1 LVKLEGNWKRNKM
14 RQIYQHNKENTTGIS
29 RIEGTDSGKDGQ
41 GNQVDGFQYHDA
53 LWWAGRGSIDTHRPP
68 TLELE
73 ETVRGFEKLF
83 SHIARSLIT
92 QFEPTRVLE
101 LGCGSGML
109 SYFLRRHDLGI
120 TTVTVDANQDVH
132 RSPYV
137 DHNHFLARTDEP
149 LDFRD
154 ENNNPFKFD
163 LVVSLEHFEHISEDT
178 FEVLMENIDKHTVPG
193 SNLAFT
199 AAGWEYD
206 HTEQGHVH
214 CNVKTEDEWENYIER
229 YKFKRISVP
238 AYDPVDGKMKEWR
251 FGRAADTADIFAQ
264 KIK

>member
-1 LVKLEGNWKRNKM
+1 M

-29 RIEGTDSGKDGQ
+29 RIEGTDFGKDEQ
-41 GNQVDGFQYHDA
+41 GNQIEGFQYHDA
-53 LWWAGRGSIDTHRPP
+53 LWWTASDSIDTPRPP

-73 ETVRGFEKLF
+73 ETTQYFEGLF
-83 SHIARSLIT
+83 SHIARSLISV
-92 QFEPTRVLE
+92 FKPVRVLE
-101 LGCGSGML
+101 LGCGNGML
-109 SYFLRRHDLGI
+109 SYFLRQHDPGI
-120 TTVTVDANQDVH
+120 ITVTVDANQDVH

-137 DHNHFLARTDEP
+137 DHNHFLARTDKP

-163 LVVSLEHFEHISEDT
+163 LVISLEHFEHIAEDA

-193 SNLAFT
+193 SILAFT
-199 AAGWEYD
+199 AAAWGYD
-206 HTEQGHVH
+206 LAEQEHVH
-214 CNVKTEDEWENYIER
+214 CNVKTEDEWEKYISAYE
-229 YKFKRISVP
+229 FKPITIR
-238 AYDPVDGKMKEWR
+238 ARDHNGKITRWR